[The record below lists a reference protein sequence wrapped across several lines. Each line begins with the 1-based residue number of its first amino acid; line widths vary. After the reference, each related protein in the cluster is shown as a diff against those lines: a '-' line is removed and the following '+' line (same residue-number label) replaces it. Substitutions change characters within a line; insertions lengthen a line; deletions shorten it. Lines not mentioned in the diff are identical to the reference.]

1 MRGRSGTVGFADRTE
16 PNGSRAVQ
24 DSTAAVLSPWLER
37 DEPGVEHPKEQLC
50 WQFAQQ
56 ARACDAFGSA
66 LYTELLA
73 EAIGDLHAEGVTW
86 RLTRDHIAPGR
97 GRAIALRVMAAV
109 HRLVLSG
116 EAPSLT
122 PWFAAT
128 GGSADPTTCW
138 PTFQEVLEGRESDLI
153 ELVKLGCQT
162 NETGRAAS
170 LILGYLHVANR
181 TRLPM
186 TVIEIGS
193 AAGLN
198 LRWDHFHVS
207 GGGSAFGDPA
217 SPVDLTGF
225 WVDPG
230 EVPDVDV
237 EVVART
243 AVDREPL
250 DPTTDEGRLALA
262 SSVWGDQAGRLA
274 RLDGAIELA
283 RRIQVTTVQADAV
296 EWVESNLA
304 TTPGTVT
311 VLVQSV
317 LREYLGHEANARL
330 DAAVAAVGAGAT
342 TDAPLG
348 WIQLEPTSVK
358 RRHGLTVATWPG
370 GAPTLFTTASSLG
383 PDVRRVGA

>member
-1 MRGRSGTVGFADRTE
+1 
-16 PNGSRAVQ
+16 VQ
-24 DSTAAVLSPWLER
+24 ESTAAMLAPWLER
-37 DEPGVEHPKEQLC
+37 DEPGVEHPQEQLC

-66 LYTELLA
+66 LYPELLTQ
-73 EAIGDLHAEGVTW
+73 AIGDLLAEGVTW

-109 HRLVLSG
+109 HRLVLRG
-116 EAPSLT
+116 EAPSLE
-122 PWFAAT
+122 PWYAAT

-138 PTFQEVLEGRESDLI
+138 PTFHEVLEGREADLA
-153 ELVKLGCQT
+153 ELVQLGCQT

-170 LILGYLHVANR
+170 LILGYLHVADR

-186 TVIEIGS
+186 NVIEIGS

-207 GGGSAFGDPA
+207 GGGSTFGDPT
-217 SPVDLTGF
+217 SPVDLTDF

-230 EVPDVDV
+230 EVPDVAV

-250 DPTTDEGRLALA
+250 DPTTDDGRLALA
-262 SSVWGDQAGRLA
+262 CSVWGDQAGRLT

-283 RRIQVTTVQADAV
+283 RRIPVTTVRADAV
-296 EWVESNLA
+296 EWVENNLT

-317 LREYLGHEANARL
+317 LREYLGPEANARL
-330 DAAVAAVGAGAT
+330 DAAVAAVGARAT
-342 TDAPLG
+342 VDAPLG
-348 WIQLEPTSVK
+348 WVQLEPTSVK
-358 RRHGLTVATWPG
+358 RRHGLTVTTWPG
-370 GAPTLFTTASSLG
+370 GEPTLYTTASSLG
-383 PDVRRVGA
+383 PDVRRVET